1 MPQSLSSLLGIAAIL
16 LIAFLLSTGRKRINL
31 RIVGAAFALQAV
43 MALLVLRAPWGVDAI
58 PALLRCSIIPR

>member
-58 PALLRCSIIPR
+58 QALLRCSIIPR